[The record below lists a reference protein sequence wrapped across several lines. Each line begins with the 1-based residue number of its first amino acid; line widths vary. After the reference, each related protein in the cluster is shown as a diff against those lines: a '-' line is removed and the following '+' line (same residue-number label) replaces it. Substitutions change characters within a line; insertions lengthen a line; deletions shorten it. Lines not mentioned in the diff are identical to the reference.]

1 MHPYMV
7 YFIIFLQ
14 SIYFYLHLLFSANLV
29 KLLSSHDASKGARAP
44 KAWKSAVLTKSDGK
58 KHRRYSEM
66 SWDTWNWRYLE
77 KAMNAQTEHDRTCGI
92 WFQSVVISKRHLPF
106 RQSEGTERTIRQSN
120 GAEHGAC
127 PFAAERDVESWE
139 PPLHKH
145 HIPVR
150 RAWPAKRQRQ
160 QPRQQGICKACS
172 TTHLFIPDQNCP
184 KNFVLPRS
192 VPSLVFP
199 TSISDQIWGH
209 GDIERD
215 IATLRR
221 LHCLATIGAT
231 KALVL
236 HSDLAWT
243 TRLRF
248 LKTVLQILCQ
258 AGKQNS
264 ISINNLYNEKNPTR
278 SWNTCFWLT
287 GFPNDW
293 ANMGK
298 LLRCSWKNFSL
309 DALRHIESLG
319 HLSLCP
325 I

>member
-7 YFIIFLQ
+7 YFI
-14 SIYFYLHLLFSANLV
+14 YFIIDILLSSLLFFLSHLA

-44 KAWKSAVLTKSDGK
+44 KAWKSAVLTKSYWK
-58 KHRRYSEM
+58 KHRNPGCLEIP
-66 SWDTWNWRYLE
+66 WTGDTLKKPWMNKQNMIEHVESGFRVWSFQKDTPPFPSTWRYW
-77 KAMNAQTEHDRTCGI
+77 KDNPTIQWCRTWCLSICSRTGR
-92 WFQSVVISKRHLPF
+92 WVVSTATPQAPHPGAKSMAC
-106 RQSEGTERTIRQSN
+106 QRTKTTTKT
-120 GAEHGAC
+120 A
-127 PFAAERDVESWE
+127 RDLQGL
-139 PPLHKH
+139 LHNN
-145 HIPVR
+145 
-150 RAWPAKRQRQ
+150 
-160 QPRQQGICKACS
+160 
-172 TTHLFIPDQNCP
+172 LFI
-184 KNFVLPRS
+184 PRS

-236 HSDLAWT
+236 HIDLAWT

-248 LKTVLQILCQ
+248 KKTVLQSLCQ

-264 ISINNLYNEKNPTR
+264 ISINNFYNEKNPTR

-298 LLRCSWKNFSL
+298 LLGCSWKNFSL